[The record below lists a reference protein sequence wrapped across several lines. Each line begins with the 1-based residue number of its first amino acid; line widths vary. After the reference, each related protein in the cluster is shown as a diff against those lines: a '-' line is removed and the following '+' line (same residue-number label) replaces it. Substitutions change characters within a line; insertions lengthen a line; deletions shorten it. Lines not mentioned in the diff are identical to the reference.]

1 MAYKYSTGSLRQGDL
16 YFEDDRTG
24 APTWIDWGQDTIT
37 LRPSG
42 SAILYLESGKVGI
55 GTTSPDNTLHVKSD
69 ETTHIKIESEAGY
82 EAALKIKS
90 GGQSSAYI
98 WQPGSTSD
106 LRFYINGADVMHL
119 DNDGNVGIGT
129 TTPDYTLDVAGNV
142 GINEYIYHNG
152 DADTFIRLEPD
163 EINIEVGGENMIF
176 LVEGSGGDQADKV
189 TINNDLADVDFQVK
203 GDNDAN
209 LIRTDIL
216 YVKTD
221 GKIYWISNELSE
233 TDLTAGAGG
242 GEVNT
247 ASNLGDSDDG
257 EGLFDSKSSSD
268 LQFKRIKGGV
278 GTALTSETNDVLID
292 SLTRLKQ
299 EGCKFSYTDAETITL
314 SPNGLDSKATVGILS
329 GTTFSAVELSS
340 DLTCDLSTSGAGG
353 LDTGSEANSTG
364 YYVFVIAQA
373 AGASPALLCST
384 SDTSPTMPTDYVYQS
399 EPIWFISNDSSGDL
413 VDFVDMNGK
422 CFYREPAAVLA
433 SGLGYSAWT
442 LINCSVVAPNNSVAF
457 VEAWVRPKSTTAW
470 NSLRFH
476 WSNANAINSTF
487 YTLRFV
493 NVIRNVNGSGGTEHL
508 AGNFPLIDA
517 SAGMYYQWGSD
528 PGSGGAYPPSFNVW
542 LRGWTLL

>member
-1 MAYKYSTGSLRQGDL
+1 MSYKYSTGSLRQGDL

-119 DNDGNVGIGT
+119 DNDGNVGIGVTDPDT
-129 TTPDYTLDVAGNV
+129 TLEVAGSV
-142 GINEYIYHNG
+142 HLSDEV
-152 DADTFIRLEPD
+152 ATPSAPSDTD
-163 EINIEVGGENMIF
+163 GG
-176 LVEGSGGDQADKV
+176 
-189 TINNDLADVDFQVK
+189 
-203 GDNDAN
+203 
-209 LIRTDIL
+209 IL

-329 GTTFSAVELSS
+329 GSTFSAVELSS

-413 VDFVDMNGK
+413 VGFVDMNGK

-433 SGLGYSAWT
+433 NGLGYSAWT
-442 LINCSVVAPNNSVAF
+442 LINCSSVAPNNSVAF

-487 YTLRFV
+487 FTLRFH
-493 NVIRNVNGSGGTEHL
+493 NVIRNVNGAGGTEHL

-517 SAGMYYQWGSD
+517 SAGMYYQWGSN

-542 LRGWTLL
+542 LRGWSLL